1 LRKFENYF
9 LYSKL
14 YLKCKQWSKRSD
26 LSERVSV
33 IIPVYNSEK
42 FLKQSIE
49 SVINQTYDNVEIITV
64 DDGSTDSSG
73 EILKQYSEKI
83 KVISQENKGLA
94 SALNTGLK
102 AITGK
107 WFKWFSPD
115 DILYPTALETLV
127 SELKNLSDN
136 TIIYSNWDLIDE
148 NEKKLRSFSESNYNK
163 LNNFDFNVRLLDG
176 QQVNVNTALVPASL
190 LEQECNIEDL
200 EEPVAID
207 YDFFLKAGILFNTK
221 FYLIQKSLVGYRIS
235 SEQLS
240 HKNVPKTLSF
250 RDNVRNKVLS
260 KLEPK
265 QRELYENALKEYAT
279 TKPISKKTLKFGLK
293 IATSTLPDWVT
304 DRLLVFYL
312 NKIRSSR

>member
-1 LRKFENYF
+1 M
-9 LYSKL
+9 
-14 YLKCKQWSKRSD
+14 
-26 LSERVSV
+26 SERVSV

-49 SVINQTYDNVEIITV
+49 SVINQTYENTEIIAV

-73 EILKQYSEKI
+73 EILKQYLGKI
-83 KVISQENKGLA
+83 KVISQENKSLA

-102 AITGK
+102 TITGK

-115 DILYPTALETLV
+115 DILYPDALETLV

-148 NEKKLRSFSESNYNK
+148 NDKKLRSFSESNFNN
-163 LNNFDFNVRLLDG
+163 LNNFDFNVRLLDS
-176 QQVNVNTALVPASL
+176 QQVNVNTALIPSSL
-190 LEQECNIEDL
+190 LEQGCDIEDL

-240 HKNVPKTLSF
+240 HKNIPKTLSF
-250 RDNVRNKVLS
+250 LDKVRNKVLS
-260 KLEPK
+260 KLENK
-265 QRELYENALKEYAT
+265 QMNQYEKALKAYT
-279 TKPISKKTLKFGLK
+279 DTKPISKKTMEFGLK
-293 IATSTLPDWVT
+293 IATSTLPNWVT